1 MNSPF
6 EFSNRDSGAKSTLEL
21 GTRHVSGSDFTV
33 NLRLTYGRGE
43 TRGRYCGTAEFC
55 AWRGLSLSTLVTGTD
70 WYSKTTQKRGEGK
83 RERREKGERKERC
96 PRGGSDG
103 GWGIMGFVEGADE
116 GPDLSNIDSENY
128 H

>member
-6 EFSNRDSGAKSTLEL
+6 EFSNRDSGTKSTLEL
-21 GTRHVSGSDFTV
+21 GIRHVSGSDFAV
-33 NLRLTYGRGE
+33 NVRLTYGRGE

-70 WYSKTTQKRGEGK
+70 WHSKTTQKRGRVKG
-83 RERREKGERKERC
+83 KGERKERE
-96 PRGGSDG
+96 RRDAHGEGQMEVG
-103 GWGIMGFVEGADE
+103 EFVEGADE
-116 GPDLSNIDSENY
+116 GPDLSNIDSDNY